1 MIKVL
6 FFLLGCSSQLVWAE
20 RYGTSTVQASFKVIP
35 EQRTERDEFGNAIGG
50 IRVPELEA
58 PIASYR
64 GERTGGLG
72 NPNWLSGETKPFDES
87 VLNKLYPRE
96 NDRATRWNQAVDQLV
111 KQGLVLPEDVQSL
124 RSRGFSSDPFA

>member
-1 MIKVL
+1 MQCRPFGSENPI
-6 FFLLGCSSQLVWAE
+6 
-20 RYGTSTVQASFKVIP
+20 
-35 EQRTERDEFGNAIGG
+35 ERDEFGNAIGG

-87 VLNKLYPRE
+87 LLNKLYPRE
-96 NDRATRWNQAVDQLV
+96 NDRAKRWNQAVEKLV
-111 KQGLVLPEDVQSL
+111 EQGLVLPEDVQSL
-124 RSRGFSSDPFA
+124 RARGSLSDPFA